1 MLRWCQLP
9 VRVLDRSATPS
20 IGIRHY
26 ARKPVGS
33 TSIFSSSASRPPIC
47 AHTHSNILKRC
58 CNTRPSHLARS
69 AVSAPRSLSTN
80 KLDAC
85 NIEPV
90 PPSELAKP
98 AACFS
103 SLETVSDELSAST
116 LSEILSSRDSPSVNV
131 LVVLY
136 TRAKRQD
143 MLSCLSSVQFT
154 ELLGIC
160 GTHLLAD
167 EGRVHSVYHSQ
178 RMLQDQG
185 SRGAEGEAVHWKF
198 MLKVLGDK
206 ELLGYDLEEVDRYW
220 MMLALLKTVAHGSA
234 LTAST
239 REVLSLANIQY
250 LKIRHQPHS
259 EIHMPYFRTFLSM
272 NREWSITALKHLSH
286 LLKLHPGAASNYS
299 SLFWQATAQRGHDLP
314 LQLKAE
320 ILDMVFTR
328 ATSPPSNVTRS
339 SPLRMSSDPKGNH
352 LKTYSVS
359 QLGSIL
365 SSVVFPG
372 YSPEFSPISLKQ
384 WAVKQVKEA
393 FAPSLPVDARW
404 DNLLLLSVSRLL
416 RESSL
421 ASGLSLNSAWRT
433 KNTVWSTIL
442 MLAVLEQTFSVMK
455 LDVLLRNEV
464 QGISRPLWR
473 VWKKIDISRTPIDV
487 TRSVVAGFFRI
498 AALSID
504 KPLTDGCFR
513 YCKERSLWT
522 DRTGEESVM
531 TAQTAYVIAAYVMAS
546 ASCRGRDWSGI
557 FSSISSAFTGTQWRD
572 QVVTELITLYAS
584 QDVETGANLVS
595 FSQTNGIYPS
605 ISAVRVLS
613 LALIATQEWDLL
625 VPFLWEPRFPRAHI
639 EHLLVSILR
648 VFQTQR
654 RELADV
660 SLVEVLGK
668 CMLKLYA
675 HLPPAPTSR
684 YPIRYFFSV
693 MVATRYGAVA
703 VDIIEAIHHSSP
715 GFFTMRVFTRLARQ
729 LVAHGEPSVA
739 LRLLRL
745 AESGAASRPLDD
757 MRRKLTM
764 SLHNSGAHNLARK
777 TSHRITRRTRRDM
790 LIRAVHFRRIP
801 TDRFNKLHIIPIAT
815 AVPEDGPTIRH
826 AVSLLVNANRPHA
839 ARKLFARTFHK
850 LDSKVCTVIGNII
863 LHGPSRSLE
872 ERNGRLVRQTLRI
885 KDFLMHHYGF
895 VPDRATL
902 NIILKTLFKWRTGID
917 SQKLKRL
924 FDQVIRQGYPASVKW
939 HQRHGVPFGTP
950 PSSPVLL
957 SFPSLTSHISFEK
970 HVRPMYKMFIKAFYL
985 RNDVHAAKKVVGIL
999 KEEEVIA
1006 LKEREKRN
1014 AARRMG
1020 IIKKRKRAVVK

>member
-69 AVSAPRSLSTN
+69 AVSAPQSLSTN

-90 PPSELAKP
+90 PLSELAKP

-473 VWKKIDISRTPIDV
+473 VWKK
-487 TRSVVAGFFRI
+487 
-498 AALSID
+498 
-504 KPLTDGCFR
+504 
-513 YCKERSLWT
+513 
-522 DRTGEESVM
+522 
-531 TAQTAYVIAAYVMAS
+531 
-546 ASCRGRDWSGI
+546 
-557 FSSISSAFTGTQWRD
+557 
-572 QVVTELITLYAS
+572 
-584 QDVETGANLVS
+584 N
-595 FSQTNGIYPS
+595 
-605 ISAVRVLS
+605 
-613 LALIATQEWDLL
+613 
-625 VPFLWEPRFPRAHI
+625 
-639 EHLLVSILR
+639 
-648 VFQTQR
+648 
-654 RELADV
+654 
-660 SLVEVLGK
+660 
-668 CMLKLYA
+668 
-675 HLPPAPTSR
+675 
-684 YPIRYFFSV
+684 
-693 MVATRYGAVA
+693 
-703 VDIIEAIHHSSP
+703 
-715 GFFTMRVFTRLARQ
+715 
-729 LVAHGEPSVA
+729 
-739 LRLLRL
+739 
-745 AESGAASRPLDD
+745 
-757 MRRKLTM
+757 
-764 SLHNSGAHNLARK
+764 
-777 TSHRITRRTRRDM
+777 
-790 LIRAVHFRRIP
+790 
-801 TDRFNKLHIIPIAT
+801 
-815 AVPEDGPTIRH
+815 
-826 AVSLLVNANRPHA
+826 
-839 ARKLFARTFHK
+839 
-850 LDSKVCTVIGNII
+850 
-863 LHGPSRSLE
+863 
-872 ERNGRLVRQTLRI
+872 
-885 KDFLMHHYGF
+885 
-895 VPDRATL
+895 
-902 NIILKTLFKWRTGID
+902 
-917 SQKLKRL
+917 
-924 FDQVIRQGYPASVKW
+924 
-939 HQRHGVPFGTP
+939 
-950 PSSPVLL
+950 
-957 SFPSLTSHISFEK
+957 
-970 HVRPMYKMFIKAFYL
+970 
-985 RNDVHAAKKVVGIL
+985 
-999 KEEEVIA
+999 
-1006 LKEREKRN
+1006 
-1014 AARRMG
+1014 
-1020 IIKKRKRAVVK
+1020 